1 MAAIA
6 ITVTESL
13 YAYNAI
19 PPSGIPGL
27 TGSNQTLVASDYAA
41 IAEIVRQYVRNQFLA
56 IDPKAEDNTTVT
68 IAVS

>member
-56 IDPKAEDNTTVT
+56 IDPNAETNTTVS
-68 IAVS
+68 VSVS